1 MLNYKILIY
10 ISLALSILSAQA
22 TIEPDSLYQMGNDAM
37 LQEDFNKA
45 IVAYE
50 QILDFGRSHPDL
62 YYNLGN
68 AFYRLNQIGNAVWA
82 YEKGLQLNPRDKD
95 LRFNLSL
102 ANTRVRDRIEMPQ
115 SMFILEQYRALKKST
130 TLFDIILIASAIFM
144 LGAFLYFLKK
154 YYRWNSIWIS
164 RIIISLF
171 VLSVFG
177 HLIAL
182 DKYFEISD
190 TKEVIVV
197 KSEVDIYSAPFDRRE
212 TVIFRLHEGVKAEIT
227 QEQSE
232 WIEIILIDGKK
243 GWIQTAKVRY
253 L

>member
-10 ISLALSILSAQA
+10 ISLVLSILSAQE
-22 TIEPDSLYQMGNDAM
+22 TVEQDSLYQMGNNAI
-37 LQEDFNKA
+37 LQEDFKTA
-45 IVAYE
+45 IINYE
-50 QILDFGRSHPDL
+50 QILEYGSSHPDL

-82 YEKGLQLNPRDKD
+82 YEKGLQLDPRDKD

-102 ANTRVRDRIEMPQ
+102 ANARVRDRIDMPQ

-130 TLFDIILIASAIFM
+130 TLVDIILIASAIFM
-144 LGAFLYFLKK
+144 LGAFVYFLNK

-171 VLSVFG
+171 VLSLFV

-190 TKEVIVV
+190 TKEVIIVQ
-197 KSEVDIYSAPFDRRE
+197 SEVDIFSAPFDRRE

-227 QEQSE
+227 QEQQG
-232 WIEIILIDGKK
+232 WLEIILIDGKK
-243 GWIQTAKVRY
+243 GWIQTEKVRY

>member
-10 ISLALSILSAQA
+10 ISLVLSILSAQE
-22 TIEPDSLYQMGNDAM
+22 TVEQDSLYQMGNNAM
-37 LQEDFNKA
+37 LQEDFKTA
-45 IVAYE
+45 IISYE
-50 QILDFGRSHPDL
+50 QILEYGSSHPDL

-82 YEKGLQLNPRDKD
+82 YEKGLQLDPRDKD

-102 ANTRVRDRIEMPQ
+102 ANARVRDRIDMPQ

-130 TLFDIILIASAIFM
+130 TLVDIILIASAIFM
-144 LGAFLYFLKK
+144 LGAFVYFLKK

-171 VLSVFG
+171 VLSLFV

-190 TKEVIVV
+190 TKEVIIVQ
-197 KSEVDIYSAPFDRRE
+197 SEVDIFSAPFDRRE

-227 QEQSE
+227 QEQQG
-232 WIEIILIDGKK
+232 WLEIILIDGKK
-243 GWIQTAKVRY
+243 GWIQTEKVRY

>member
-10 ISLALSILSAQA
+10 ISLALSILSAQE
-22 TIEPDSLYQMGNDAM
+22 TIEPDSLYQMGNSAM
-37 LQEDFNKA
+37 LQEDFKMA
-45 IVAYE
+45 IVSYE
-50 QILDFGRSHPDL
+50 QILEYGSSHPDL

-68 AFYRLNQIGNAVWA
+68 AFYRSNQIGNAVWA
-82 YEKGLQLNPRDKD
+82 YEKGLQLDPRDKD

-102 ANTRVRDRIEMPQ
+102 VNTRVRDRIEMPQ
-115 SMFILEQYRALKKST
+115 SMIILEQYRALKRST
-130 TLFDIILIASAIFM
+130 TLVDIVLVASAIFM
-144 LGAFLYFLKK
+144 LGAFVYFLKK

-171 VLSVFG
+171 VLSIFV

-190 TKEVIVV
+190 TKEVIIVQ
-197 KSEVDIYSAPFDRRE
+197 SEVDVFSAPFDRRE

-232 WIEIILIDGKK
+232 WLEIILIDGKK
-243 GWIQTAKVRY
+243 GWIQTEKIRY